1 VNGTPMDIHD
11 AAAPG
16 MPPESDGV
24 LQSIGSGG
32 EGDSPV
38 VERVSY
44 LGFVVGVNVYG
55 LPLDQ
60 LREVAPLKRLRRIP
74 GAPRHVAGLMNLR
87 GEIVCALDTRAILSL
102 AGAPPPSAGGFLI
115 ALRGFPDPLGLVVD
129 SITDVYAID
138 PAVVESPPET
148 WPAARAALSLG
159 TATVPEGVMTLLD
172 LRRMIEA
179 MP

>member
-1 VNGTPMDIHD
+1 MPMDTHD
-11 AAAPG
+11 APASG
-16 MPPESDGV
+16 IPPEPDAV
-24 LQSIGSGG
+24 LQSIESAG
-32 EGDSPV
+32 EAGADPV

-44 LGFVVGVNVYG
+44 LGFVVGSDVYG
-55 LPLDQ
+55 LPLEQ

-87 GEIVCALDTRAILSL
+87 GEIVCALDTRAILSIADAPSSG
-102 AGAPPPSAGGFLI
+102 AGYLI

-138 PAVVESPPET
+138 PAVIESPPDA
-148 WPAARAALSLG
+148 WPASRAALSLG
-159 TATVPEGVMTLLD
+159 TTTVPEGMMTLLD

-179 MP
+179 AP

>member
-11 AAAPG
+11 ASAPG
-16 MPPESDGV
+16 MPLESDAV
-24 LQSIGSGG
+24 RQSIESAG
-32 EGDSPV
+32 EGDGPV

-87 GEIVCALDTRAILSL
+87 GQIVCALDTRAILSL
-102 AGAPPPSAGGFLI
+102 AGAPPSGGGFLI

-148 WPAARAALSLG
+148 SRASLSLG
-159 TATVPEGVMTLLD
+159 TATVPEGMMTLLD

-179 MP
+179 TP

>member
-1 VNGTPMDIHD
+1 MDTHG
-11 AAAPG
+11 APAPG
-16 MPPESDGV
+16 MPPESDAV
-24 LQSIGSGG
+24 LHSIESAG
-32 EGDSPV
+32 EADGPV

-44 LGFVVGVNVYG
+44 LGFVLGADLYG
-55 LPLDQ
+55 LPLDR
-60 LREVAPLKRLRRIP
+60 LREVAPVKRLRRIP

-102 AGAPPPSAGGFLI
+102 SGAPPSGGGYLI

-138 PAVVESPPET
+138 PADVGSPPET
-148 WPAARAALSLG
+148 WPASRAALSLG
-159 TATVPEGVMTLLD
+159 TATVPEGLMTLLD

-179 MP
+179 TP

>member
-1 VNGTPMDIHD
+1 MDMHD
-11 AAAPG
+11 APAPG
-16 MPPESDGV
+16 ITPEPDAV
-24 LQSIGSGG
+24 LQSIASAG
-32 EGDSPV
+32 EPDAGPV

-44 LGFVVGVNVYG
+44 LGFVVGSAVYG
-55 LPLDQ
+55 LPLEQ

-102 AGAPPPSAGGFLI
+102 AGAASSGGGYLI

-138 PAVVESPPET
+138 PAVIESPPES
-148 WPAARAALSLG
+148 WPASRAALSLG
-159 TATVPEGVMTLLD
+159 TTTVPEGVMTLLD

-179 MP
+179 AP

>member
-1 VNGTPMDIHD
+1 MDIHD
-11 AAAPG
+11 ASVPG
-16 MPPESDGV
+16 MPVEPDAV
-24 LQSIGSGG
+24 RQSIESA
-32 EGDSPV
+32 GDRDGPV

-102 AGAPPPSAGGFLI
+102 AGGPPSGGGFLI

-138 PAVVESPPET
+138 PALVESPPEI
-148 WPAARAALSLG
+148 WPGSRAALSLG
-159 TATVPEGVMTLLD
+159 TATVPEGVMILLD

-179 MP
+179 TP

>member
-1 VNGTPMDIHD
+1 VNGMPMDMHD
-11 AAAPG
+11 APAPG
-16 MPPESDGV
+16 MALERDAV
-24 LQSIGSGG
+24 LESIGPA
-32 EGDSPV
+32 GDAGAGPV

-44 LGFVVGVNVYG
+44 LGFVVGSNVYG

-102 AGAPPPSAGGFLI
+102 SGAPSGGGYLI

-129 SITDVYAID
+129 AITDVYAID
-138 PAVVESPPET
+138 PAVVESPPEA
-148 WPAARAALSLG
+148 WPASRAALSLG
-159 TATVPEGVMTLLD
+159 TATVREGVMTLLD
-172 LRRMIEA
+172 LRRMIEGT
-179 MP
+179 P

>member
-1 VNGTPMDIHD
+1 MDAHD
-11 AAAPG
+11 APAPG
-16 MPPESDGV
+16 ILPEAV
-24 LQSIGSGG
+24 AIRQSIEAAG
-32 EGDSPV
+32 ETDAGPA

-44 LGFVVGVNVYG
+44 LGFVVGSDVYG
-55 LPLDQ
+55 LPLEQ

-102 AGAPPPSAGGFLI
+102 AGAPSTGAGYLI

-138 PAVVESPPET
+138 PAAIELPPDT
-148 WPAARAALSLG
+148 GSASRAALCLG
-159 TATVPEGVMTLLD
+159 TTAVPEGVMTLLD

-179 MP
+179 AP